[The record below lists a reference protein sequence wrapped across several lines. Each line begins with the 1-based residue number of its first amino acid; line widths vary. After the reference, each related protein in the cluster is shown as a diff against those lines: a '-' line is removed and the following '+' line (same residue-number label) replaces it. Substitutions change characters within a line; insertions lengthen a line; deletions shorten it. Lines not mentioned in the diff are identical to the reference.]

1 MGGSGGSTTIIP
13 DVVQKEMI
21 CIYRLQERKN
31 VITVQD
37 NELLH

>member
-1 MGGSGGSTTIIP
+1 MGGSGGSIIP
-13 DVVQKEMI
+13 DVVLKEMI